1 MATVK
6 TITIEYT
13 YTFNLGNY
21 SSVKP
26 AVTITA
32 ELAEGDNVEQVSHA
46 LRTQARVEAQ
56 TEIDLALMANG
67 KQPYFHQLKAAAPAQ
82 EEPPF

>member
-1 MATVK
+1 MPQIK

-13 YTFNLGNY
+13 YTYNLGNY

-26 AVTITA
+26 AMTITA
-32 ELAEGDNVEQVSHA
+32 ELAEGDDREQVA
-46 LRTQARVEAQ
+46 LDLRNQARYEVQ
-56 TEIDLALMANG
+56 TEIDLALIREGRQPHFYRGEG
-67 KQPYFHQLKAAAPAQ
+67 KAPAQ

>member
-6 TITIEYT
+6 TITVEYA

-32 ELAEGDNVEQVSHA
+32 ELAEGDNVEQVTHT
-46 LRTQARVEAQ
+46 LRNQARVEVQ
-56 TEIDLALMANG
+56 SEIDLALIKEG
-67 KQPYFHQLKAAAPAQ
+67 RQPYFHQLKAAAPVQ